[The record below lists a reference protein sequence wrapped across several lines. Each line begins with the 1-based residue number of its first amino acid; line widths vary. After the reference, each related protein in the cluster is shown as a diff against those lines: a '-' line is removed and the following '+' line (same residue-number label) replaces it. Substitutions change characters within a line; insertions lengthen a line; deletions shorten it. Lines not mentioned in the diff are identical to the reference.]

1 MIFFNRKKCRQEPAL
16 SVKDAF
22 SLIREDEEYARELNF
37 NFEKL
42 HCNGC
47 PNSCSIST
55 VKCTRGRKM
64 KAVFEKLLNQGP

>member
-1 MIFFNRKKCRQEPAL
+1 MQTGTRLECEGCFF
-16 SVKDAF
+16 SDT
-22 SLIREDEEYARELNF
+22 EDEEYARELNF

>member
-1 MIFFNRKKCRQEPAL
+1 MIFFNRKKCTPEPAL
-16 SVKDAF
+16 STKDAF
-22 SLIREDEEYARELNF
+22 SLIREDEEYARESNF

-64 KAVFEKLLNQGP
+64 RAVFEKLLDEIS